1 MKKLL
6 AILTIATLLC
16 SCSAEKR
23 LARFLEHHPELQ
35 RIDTVMIH
43 DTIILPADSAKIRL
57 TLQQLIA
64 MDSAARAAST
74 EEEDTTITAK
84 VSNDRSSAAL
94 QANGDGTFDLSS
106 IAKPDTIYK
115 NKPVY
120 IPHYITEKEKIPIE
134 VYKQRWWQEGL
145 MWIGI
150 LATLLSIIRLIAWFI
165 VKFIK
170 PS

>member
-16 SCSAEKR
+16 SCAAEKR
-23 LARFLEHHPELQ
+23 LARFLERHPELQ

-43 DTIILPADSAKIRL
+43 DTITLPADSAKIRL

-74 EEEDTTITAK
+74 EEKDTTITAG

-94 QANGDGTFDLSS
+94 QANGDGTFDLSA

-115 NKPVY
+115 DKPVY
-120 IPHYITEKEKIPIE
+120 VPHYITEKEEVPVE

-145 MWIGI
+145 MWIGV
-150 LATLLSIIRLIAWFI
+150 LATLLAIIWLMSWII
-165 VKFIK
+165 VKFTK
-170 PS
+170 PL

>member
-16 SCSAEKR
+16 SCAAEKR
-23 LARFLEHHPELQ
+23 LARFLERHPELH

-43 DTIILPADSAKIRL
+43 DTIYLPADTAKIRL
-57 TLQQLIA
+57 TLQEIIA

-74 EEEDTTITAK
+74 EEKDTTIAAG

-115 NKPVY
+115 DHPVY
-120 IPHYITEKEKIPIE
+120 VPHYITEYKDRPVE
-134 VYKQRWWQEGL
+134 VYKQHWWQQGL
-145 MWIGI
+145 MWIGVLATI
-150 LATLLSIIRLIAWFI
+150 LAFIWLISYII
-165 VKFIK
+165 VKFAK
-170 PS
+170 PI